1 MQSEINSADAEGLAG
16 RGQRS
21 VQVAARL
28 RQLIVAGQLAPGQR
42 IGERWATEQLGDAL
56 GGVSRT
62 PLREAFK
69 ILEAEGLVTIEPNRG
84 AVVTRLGADE
94 VAATLDLLIHL
105 EAMAA
110 EAACQLLRDTDLAR
124 IEALHTQMAE
134 AHRQGAALT
143 DGPRQA
149 ALMRYFELNQQIHQH
164 IVDAA
169 GNPVLSRI
177 YAAESARIRRY
188 RYAGNLRAERWAEA
202 VHEHEG
208 LLTALRQR
216 AGALLR
222 EMLRQHHRNG
232 WRVARTVL
240 EPELAAGATA
250 ATATPAEPRRRGRP
264 PRSVAG
270 GAAGHGG

>member
-1 MQSEINSADAEGLAG
+1 MQSEMNSPDGSNPAT
-16 RGQRS
+16 RGQRG
-21 VQVAARL
+21 VVVAARL
-28 RQLIVAGQLAPGQR
+28 RQLIVAGQLVPGQR
-42 IGERWATEQLGDAL
+42 IGERWAAEQLGEAL

-84 AVVTRLGADE
+84 AVVTQLGVDE
-94 VAATLDLLIHL
+94 VAATLEVLINL

-110 EAACQLLRDTDLAR
+110 EAACQQLRDADLAH
-124 IEALHTQMAE
+124 IEALHTQMAD
-134 AHRQGAALT
+134 AHRQG
-143 DGPRQA
+143 

-240 EPELAAGATA
+240 EPELTAAGTA
-250 ATATPAEPRRRGRP
+250 AADTTPAPRRRGRP
-264 PRSVAG
+264 PRPQP
-270 GAAGHGG
+270 AAG